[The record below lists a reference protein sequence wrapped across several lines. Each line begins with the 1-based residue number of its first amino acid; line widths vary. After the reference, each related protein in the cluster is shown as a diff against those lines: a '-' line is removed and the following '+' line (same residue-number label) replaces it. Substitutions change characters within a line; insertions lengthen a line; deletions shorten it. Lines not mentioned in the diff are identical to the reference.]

1 MHPFLRRWGVW
12 GLLFVGLVAALYAAT
27 QHPAAPQII
36 LFTFLYVVVVNFG
49 QPAPHGRLSLAP
61 LLALASLLMLGL
73 QPALMALA
81 SGLALAE
88 ISRPIWHS
96 AGQIAPHGRPH
107 WGARLGQAVGEAAVL
122 WGANALYH
130 AEGGQTPLQLPAEGQ
145 WAELPILP
153 LLGLGAGYAALLIL
167 LHLGLH
173 VAHGR
178 ALRPFGREIL
188 PPLAGFSLISQPFA
202 LLWALSFVAIGL
214 PALVIFGA
222 GMAGFAL
229 AYWLSWQSRLLLRE
243 QVAQFS
249 QLNTVGKS
257 LRETLDLPTVLRRTW
272 AHIHELI
279 PADQFTI
286 ALQNEAGG
294 WEQALLVAGETGEQ
308 THLGRY
314 VPDDLTQWVAKH
326 GRTLE
331 LTPANQHYA
340 AQHGLALPN
349 PAPEFWLGVP
359 LTTSERPIG
368 VLVIQRY
375 PPALPLS
382 QWSRELL
389 LAIAQ
394 QASGAIQN
402 ARLYTR
408 TDEALARRVE
418 QLQALLNGIHDG
430 VVMVDSGGRVAQR
443 NPVAAEWLGIP
454 ALGERLGDVPTA
466 VARLGFTAEALAER
480 LAGWSHLPRTPH
492 STIYTLEE
500 GGKTMFAERTEAAVL
515 AEDGRIM
522 GWLMVVRDVTEA
534 EERAQW
540 RTQFT
545 HMVVHDLRNP
555 ISTLMSSMA
564 LLAGQVS
571 AEQPR
576 HLVAVSQQVSGQML
590 DMVDSLMDINL
601 MEAGRFTAE
610 VEAMRLP
617 PLVERVVAAVA
628 PLAESRGIGLHLE
641 VAEGLPAVWADEELV
656 RRMVVNLLDN
666 ALKFTPSGGLV
677 VVQLAAEPAADAQ
690 AAEAGVRC
698 TIADT
703 GPGIPPAQRERI
715 FERFVR
721 ISTGGAQVRGT
732 GVGLY
737 FCKLAVEAQ
746 GGHLWVEDAAVG
758 GSAFV
763 LTLPGVP
770 LFGERDR
777 G

>member
-1 MHPFLRRWGVW
+1 MW

-27 QHPAAPQII
+27 QHRAAPQII
-36 LFTFLYVVVVNFG
+36 LFVFLYVVVLNFG

-81 SGLALAE
+81 SGLVLAE
-88 ISRPIWHS
+88 ISRPIWQS
-96 AGQIAPHGRPH
+96 MGQLPLLGQPR
-107 WGARLGQAVGEAAVL
+107 WGARLGQVVGEVAVL
-122 WGANALYH
+122 WGASALYQ
-130 AEGGQTPLQLPAEGQ
+130 AEGGQAPLQLPAEGQ
-145 WAELPILP
+145 WTALP
-153 LLGLGAGYAALLIL
+153 LLPLLWLGAGYAGLLFL

-178 ALRPFGREIL
+178 TLRQFGREIL
-188 PPLAGFSLISQPFA
+188 PALAAFGLISQPLA
-202 LLWALSFVAIGL
+202 WLWALSFVAIGL

-222 GMAGFAL
+222 GIAGFAL
-229 AYWLSWQSRLLLRE
+229 AYWLSWQSRMLLRE
-243 QVAQFS
+243 QVSQFA
-249 QLNTVGKS
+249 QLNEVGKS
-257 LRETLDLPTVLRRTW
+257 LRETLDLPTVLSRTW
-272 AHIHELI
+272 AQVHELI

-286 ALQNEAGG
+286 ALRDEAGG
-294 WEQALLVAGETGEQ
+294 WEQALLVVGATGEQ
-308 THLGRY
+308 THLSRY
-314 VPDDLTQWVAKH
+314 VPDDLTQWVGEN

-331 LTPANQHYA
+331 LNPNNQHYA
-340 AQHGLALPN
+340 AQHKLILPN
-349 PAPEFWLGVP
+349 PAPDTWLGVP

-375 PPALPLS
+375 PPSAPLS

-418 QLQALLNGIHDG
+418 QLQALLNAIHDG
-430 VVMVDSGGRVAQR
+430 VVMMDGEGRVAQR
-443 NPVAAEWLGIP
+443 NPVAAEWLAVP
-454 ALGERLGDVPTA
+454 PLGERLVDAPTA
-466 VARLGFTAEALAER
+466 VARLGYTAEALTAR
-480 LAGWSHLPRTPH
+480 LANWSHLPRTPQ
-492 STIYTLEE
+492 STIYALEE
-500 GGKTMFAERTEAAVL
+500 GGRTVFAERTEAAVW

-522 GWLMVVRDVTEA
+522 GWLLLVRDVTEA

-545 HMVVHDLRNP
+545 HMIVHDLRNP
-555 ISTLMSSMA
+555 ISTLMSSMQ
-564 LLAGQVS
+564 LLEGQLT

-576 HLVAVSQQVSGQML
+576 QLVTVSQQVSGQML

-617 PLVERVVAAVA
+617 LLVGRVVQAVE
-628 PLAESRGIGLHLE
+628 PLAASKQISLHLE
-641 VAEGLPAVWADEELV
+641 VAEGLPAVWADEVLV

-666 ALKFTPSGGLV
+666 ALKFTPGGGWV
-677 VVQLAAEPAADAQ
+677 VVQLTAEPAEDA
-690 AAEAGVRC
+690 AVAEAGVRC

-703 GPGIPPAQRERI
+703 GPGIPAAYKEHI

-746 GGHLWVEDAAVG
+746 GGRLWVEDAAVG

-763 LTLPGVP
+763 FTLPGVP
-770 LFGERDR
+770 LF
-777 G
+777 